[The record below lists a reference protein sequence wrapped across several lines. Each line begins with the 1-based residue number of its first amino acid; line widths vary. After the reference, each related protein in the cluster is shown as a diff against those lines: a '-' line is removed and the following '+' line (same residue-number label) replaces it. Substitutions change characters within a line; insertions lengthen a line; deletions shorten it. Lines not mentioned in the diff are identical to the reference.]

1 MSGTRA
7 SVVVVHLV
15 TIVVA
20 GLGTF
25 LLLHQYAPKIKPNK
39 ASVSAPALTVP
50 TPSTT
55 VPSTTTPST
64 TTPTTP
70 APTPTPRPAAP
81 AASLLHTTNYG
92 AALKVLG
99 RTVPGNGG
107 VVYLDVRAA
116 DVRVEYIDPDH
127 GTLVQI
133 GPAANGKIGI
143 QRTTI
148 LGIRGTF
155 TVFPVSVMNAAAPAR
170 IVAGLRRSGVKS
182 TAIDHMRLQASGGSQ
197 RWTIHLGG
205 GRRFTADRDGAGLH
219 SG

>member
-1 MSGTRA
+1 VSRTRP
-7 SVVVVHLV
+7 SVVIVHLV

-20 GLGTF
+20 GFGTF
-25 LLLHQYAPKIKPNK
+25 LLLHQYAPKIRANK
-39 ASVSAPALTVP
+39 ASVSVPALTVP

-55 VPSTTTPST
+55 VPATT
-64 TTPTTP
+64 
-70 APTPTPRPAAP
+70 APTARPP
-81 AASLLHTTNYG
+81 AVASLLHATNYG

-116 DVRVEYIDPDH
+116 DVKVEYIDPDH

-133 GPAANGKIGI
+133 GPGAGGKIGI
-143 QRTTI
+143 QRSTI

-155 TVFPVSVMNAAAPAR
+155 TVFPVSVMNTAAPAR
-170 IVAGLRRSGVKS
+170 IVAGLRRAGVKS
-182 TAIDHMRLQASGGSQ
+182 TAIDRMRLRASGGSQ
-197 RWTIHLGG
+197 RWTIYLSD

-219 SG
+219 SA